1 MRPSGQEGKISV
13 TMNDGGH
20 DPRMTDGGRGPQ
32 DAGKPATIWGPFR
45 RLMKVTGALAVV
57 AVIAA
62 LVWLRWM
69 GAPVRWELY
78 LAVSV
83 GVAGTLLLAGA
94 LMGLVFVS
102 SQSGHDESVDRRD
115 AGD

>member
-1 MRPSGQEGKISV
+1 
-13 TMNDGGH
+13 
-20 DPRMTDGGRGPQ
+20 
-32 DAGKPATIWGPFR
+32 
-45 RLMKVTGALAVV
+45 MKVTGALAVV

-62 LVWLRWM
+62 LLWLRWT
-69 GAPVRWELY
+69 GAPARWELY

-102 SQSGHDESVDRRD
+102 SRSGHDDSVDRRD
-115 AGD
+115 GGD